1 MPWKVS
7 THVKERARFIE
18 AWLEG
23 EHPSMAAL
31 CIEFGISRKTGYK
44 WVSRFKKGGFQGLHD
59 RSKRFKRHPNT
70 TPQEVVDIIVG
81 ARKRHPTW
89 GPKKIHTWLERR
101 GEQVPAVST
110 VGEILRREG
119 MVVKRRRKPRPGEY
133 SIFFAAKRF
142 VMPMNSRA
150 AKCSTKRSSSSDCP
164 RRSAPTTARRS
175 RRCTG

>member
-31 CIEFGISRKTGYK
+31 CIEFGISRKAGYK
-44 WVSRFKKGGFQGLHD
+44 WVSRFKEGGFQGLHD

-133 SIFFAAKRF
+133 SNGLSAQDKPNAVWGADFKGGFRLA
-142 VMPMNSRA
+142 SGGQ
-150 AKCSTKRSSSSDCP
+150 KCYPLTISD
-164 RRSAPTTARRS
+164 
-175 RRCTG
+175 G